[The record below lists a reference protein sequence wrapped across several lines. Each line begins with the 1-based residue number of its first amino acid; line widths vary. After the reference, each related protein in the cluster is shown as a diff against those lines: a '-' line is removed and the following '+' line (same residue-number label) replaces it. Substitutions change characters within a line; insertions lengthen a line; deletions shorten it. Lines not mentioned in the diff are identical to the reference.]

1 MFNIQHKYTGN
12 GCYRFLDNEAK
23 TIYIGK
29 SKNVHRRIF
38 SQHFKR
44 NGSYGHLPTKC
55 YKDTC
60 KIEIIKCNDH
70 AQTVALEQYLIDK
83 YLPKYNIS
91 DKRKDIF
98 NPSKFEN
105 KDLYENMEKW
115 KLYYTF
121 REFDKNKIVMTR
133 KQNILSLI
141 ITALFFFGIIIYL
154 ILGFLK

>member
-60 KIEIIKCNDH
+60 KIEIIKWVNRYCSCRD
-70 AQTVALEQYLIDK
+70 
-83 YLPKYNIS
+83 
-91 DKRKDIF
+91 
-98 NPSKFEN
+98 
-105 KDLYENMEKW
+105 
-115 KLYYTF
+115 
-121 REFDKNKIVMTR
+121 
-133 KQNILSLI
+133 
-141 ITALFFFGIIIYL
+141 FFQGL
-154 ILGFLK
+154 